1 MNNKLSSM
9 FQVETDNQNNDFKSH
24 SLKNSE
30 SIRASKLQSNDD
42 LNDRDDNSIKPPS
55 GHVISRENILRP
67 GGMVSQFDGINV
79 SATNGLASGQVN
91 QPYPNIKKADQ
102 QKMQRDEKNRPPK
115 IDLSIQ
121 NENAIKIVD

>member
-1 MNNKLSSM
+1 M
-9 FQVETDNQNNDFKSH
+9 ETDNQNNDFKSH

-42 LNDRDDNSIKPPS
+42 LNDRDDHSIKPPS

-67 GGMVSQFDGINV
+67 GGMVSQFDGANV
-79 SATNGLASGQVN
+79 STTGLAGGQIS

-102 QKMQRDEKNRPPK
+102 QKMQRDEKSRPPK
-115 IDLSIQ
+115 IDLTIQ